1 MGVPIVCKGRTESAP
16 PPPPDLP
23 KIGEVSGP
31 LGPLGPHGSGIT
43 AMFEPGKV
51 QYSTKKIDRLFLVLS
66 VLKPIT

>member
-1 MGVPIVCKGRTESAP
+1 MGVPIVCKGRTESA

-31 LGPLGPHGSGIT
+31 LGPLGSGIT

-66 VLKPIT
+66 VLKPII